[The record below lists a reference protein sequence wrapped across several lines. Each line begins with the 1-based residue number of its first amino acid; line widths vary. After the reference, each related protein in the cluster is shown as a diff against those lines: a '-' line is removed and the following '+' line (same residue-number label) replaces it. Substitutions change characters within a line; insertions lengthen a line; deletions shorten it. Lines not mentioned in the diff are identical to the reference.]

1 MLDSELL
8 PGEGNQTVRTSW
20 KKWIGWLVVLGLIAG
35 GVFFFLKWRA
45 ANKPPDVVYKT
56 APVERRKIT
65 GRVTASGTLSAVVTV
80 SVGSQVSGRIAELN
94 ADFNSTVKK
103 GQVIARIDPQ
113 LLLAAQA
120 QTRANYLAAQAN
132 VQKAKIEASNAEKI
146 LNRTRKLQ
154 AEQLASQAD
163 LDAAETA
170 LASAQADIAVAN
182 ASVAQVQA
190 QLNQAE
196 VNLSFTTIKSP
207 IDGTVI
213 SRAVDVGQTVA
224 ASLQAPVLF
233 TIAEDL
239 RKMQVATNV
248 SEGDVGRLQP
258 DMDTWFTVDA
268 FPGQRFRGTVLQ
280 IRNAAQTVQNVVT
293 YNAVIDVPN
302 PDLKLRP
309 GMTAN
314 VTIVYAQRE
323 NALAVPNTAL
333 RYRPIDA
340 APSAKR
346 GENGGPAGSSSGRRG
361 GRRGPASAPTE
372 ADGGAPLPTVMPLED
387 KTIYL
392 LRGGVPTPVTIHT
405 GLSDGTITEVV
416 DGDVKQGDEV
426 IVEAVSS
433 GAPTTSATG
442 AAGGAARSMRL

>member
-1 MLDSELL
+1 MAL
-8 PGEGNQTVRTSW
+8 EGNQTVKSSW
-20 KKWIGWLVVLGLIAG
+20 KKWVSWLVVLALIAG
-35 GVFFFLKWRA
+35 GIFAFMKWRA
-45 ANKPPDVVYKT
+45 SNKPPDVVYKT
-56 APVERRKIT
+56 APVERRKIS
-65 GRVTASGTLSAVVTV
+65 GRVTASGTLSATVTV
-80 SVGSQVSGRIAELN
+80 QVGSQVSGRIAELF

-103 GQVIARIDPQ
+103 GQIIAKIDPQ
-113 LLLAAQA
+113 LLLATQA
-120 QTRANYLAAQAN
+120 QTRANYLAAVAN
-132 VQKAKIEASNAEKI
+132 VQKAKIEATNAEKI
-146 LNRTRKLQ
+146 LNRTKKLQ
-154 AEQLASQAD
+154 AEQLSSQAD

-170 LASAQADIAVAN
+170 LASAQAQIAVAN

-196 VNLSFTTIKSP
+196 VNLSYTTIKSP

-258 DMDTWFTVDA
+258 GMETWFTVDA

-302 PDLKLRP
+302 PELKLRP

-314 VTIVYAQRE
+314 VTIVYAQRDDV
-323 NALAVPNTAL
+323 LAVSNTAL

-340 APSAKR
+340 APSARR
-346 GENGGPAGSSSGRRG
+346 GGGGSGSASPASSGSSGRRG
-361 GRRGPASAPTE
+361 GRRAAAAAE
-372 ADGGAPLPTVMPLED
+372 QDGGVGENAAPAVVLED
-387 KTIYL
+387 KTIYV
-392 LRGGVPTPVTIHT
+392 LRGGVPTAVTVHT
-405 GLSDGTITEVV
+405 GLSDGTITELV
-416 DGDVKQGDEV
+416 DGDVKEGDQV
-426 IVEAVSS
+426 IVEAQTTGATTST
-433 GAPTTSATG
+433 APTP
-442 AAGGAARSMRL
+442 AGGPARSMRL

>member
-1 MLDSELL
+1 MAL
-8 PGEGNQTVRTSW
+8 EGNRTVKSSW
-20 KKWIGWLVVLGLIAG
+20 KKWVGWLVIALLIAG
-35 GVFFFLKWRA
+35 GIFFFLKWRA
-45 ANKPPDVVYKT
+45 SNKPPDVVYKT

-65 GRVTASGTLSAVVTV
+65 GRVTASGTLSATVTV
-80 SVGSQVSGRIAELN
+80 QVGSQVSGRIAELF

-103 GQVIARIDPQ
+103 GQVIAKIDPQ
-113 LLLAAQA
+113 LLLATQA

-170 LASAQADIAVAN
+170 LASAQAQIAVAN

-196 VNLSFTTIKSP
+196 VNLSYTTIKSP

-258 DMDTWFTVDA
+258 GMETWFTVDA

-314 VTIVYAQRE
+314 VTIVYAQRDA
-323 NALAVPNTAL
+323 ALAVPNTAL
-333 RYRPIDA
+333 RFRPVDA
-340 APSAKR
+340 APSARR
-346 GENGGPAGSSSGRRG
+346 GGSGGSGGSGGPAGSASGRRG
-361 GRRGPASAPTE
+361 GRRGAPTDD
-372 ADGGAPLPTVMPLED
+372 DGGAPLVMLED

-392 LRGGVPTPVTIHT
+392 LRGGVPTPITIHT
-405 GLSDGTITEVV
+405 GLSDGTITEIV
-416 DGDVKQGDEV
+416 DGDVKEGDEV
-426 IVEAVSS
+426 IVEAQTT
-433 GAPTTSATG
+433 GAPTTTATG
-442 AAGGAARSMRL
+442 AGGAARSMRL